1 MSRRV
6 KSKLAAAEDLLK
18 LKRVLA
24 IAQGKA
30 RKLGTK
36 KRHVDNPTLK
46 EALAGPYAQMVR
58 DAVDAEIA
66 QYTEVYEAMKILSKE
81 DCKRYG
87 DELKRALTSHIEI
100 VYKRDTFVK
109 PP

>member
-1 MSRRV
+1 
-6 KSKLAAAEDLLK
+6 
-18 LKRVLA
+18 
-24 IAQGKA
+24 
-30 RKLGTK
+30 
-36 KRHVDNPTLK
+36 
-46 EALAGPYAQMVR
+46 MVR
-58 DAVDAEIA
+58 DAVDAA

-100 VYKRDTFVK
+100 VYKRDSYVPPRDIFVK